1 MQYQIMRQVA
11 GKEFIPAM
19 IGGKP
24 VILNC
29 PRAAAAE
36 AKRLSRINNAKYQPR
51 PMADTTWKDREK
63 QRFTDGTYKPVCWAG
78 QDWFEKNQIPDHFLH
93 VSIKD
98 PTRIAF
104 TKSDKE
110 GAADIQTAIKPGKYL
125 TEFFKMLTAEQIRD
139 FAMQHSTQF
148 ENKELKFA
156 FTPEEIERVYKKEGM
171 GSCFSGTDKANCYG
185 SGDFAV
191 AYIETDGDVK
201 ARVICCP
208 ERKIYTYAYGD
219 RVRLHKLLNDA
230 GYKDGGY
237 MSGNW
242 SGLRIVKKLH
252 WRGFYTDFGGTTK
265 PHPTDENYLV
275 IA

>member
-1 MQYQIMRQVA
+1 MYQIMRQVT

-24 VILNC
+24 VILKC
-29 PRAAAAE
+29 PKAAAAE

-51 PMADTTWKDREK
+51 PVKDTVDWRDRERS
-63 QRFTDGTYKPVCWAG
+63 RFADGTYKPVVWAN
-78 QDWFEKNQIPDHFLH
+78 QDWFEKNQIADHFVH

-104 TKSDKE
+104 TKNDKD
-110 GAADIQTAIKPGKYL
+110 GSADIQTAIKPGKYL

-156 FTPEEIERVYKKEGM
+156 TTPEEIQRVYAKEGM
-171 GSCFSGTDKANCYG
+171 GSCFSGTDRANCYG

-191 AYIETDGDVK
+191 AYIETDGDIK
-201 ARVICCP
+201 ARAVCCP
-208 ERKIYTYAYGD
+208 ERKIYTYPYGD
-219 RVRLHKLLNDA
+219 RARLINLLEKA
-230 GYKDGGY
+230 GFVDGGY
-237 MSGNW
+237 GGDKW
-242 SGLRIVKKLH
+242 KGLRIVKKLH
-252 WRGFYTDFGGTTK
+252 WKGFYTDFGGSTE
-265 PHPTDENYLV
+265 PHPTDKDYLV
-275 IA
+275 IV